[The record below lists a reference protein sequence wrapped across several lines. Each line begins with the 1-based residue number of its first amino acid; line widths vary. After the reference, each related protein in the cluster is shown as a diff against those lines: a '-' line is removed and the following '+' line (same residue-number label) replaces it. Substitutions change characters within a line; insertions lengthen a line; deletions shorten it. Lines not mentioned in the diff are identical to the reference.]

1 MAVRVQLV
9 TGGPL
14 LLGLV
19 AGFLLG
25 ETAAGYW
32 VVTAIATIGGV
43 LAGTEHQTTRDGAL
57 RGLAGGFLFGLGI
70 WLAHVISAD
79 PEVVHLPSP
88 ALLIVL
94 ITTIAG
100 VGLGA
105 LGGWLRSRQTAT
117 PS

>member
-1 MAVRVQLV
+1 MQLAL
-9 TGGPL
+9 GGPL

-32 VVTAIATIGGV
+32 VVTAIAIVGGV
-43 LAGTEHQTTRDGAL
+43 AAGAEHDDARAGAL
-57 RGLAGGFLFGLGI
+57 RGLAGGLLFGVGLYV
-70 WLAHVISAD
+70 AHVVSAD
-79 PEVVHLPSP
+79 PELVHLPSP
-88 ALLIVL
+88 SALIVL

-105 LGGWLRSRQTAT
+105 LGGWLGSRRAA
-117 PS
+117 

>member
-1 MAVRVQLV
+1 MRVQLAL
-9 TGGPL
+9 GGPL

-25 ETAAGYW
+25 ETAPGYW
-32 VVTAIATIGGV
+32 IVTAIAILGGIAAGAEHV
-43 LAGTEHQTTRDGAL
+43 GARAGTM
-57 RGLAGGFLFGLGI
+57 RGLAGGLLFGLGL
-70 WLAHVISAD
+70 WVAHIVSAD

-88 ALLIVL
+88 SVLIVL

-105 LGGWLRSRQTAT
+105 LGGWLRSRQSA
-117 PS
+117 